1 MVSVEAKLVLFEVK
15 PVLSAAELVMSEVKP
30 VLSGGELVMSG
41 VKPGFVLSGT
51 GYVRSE
57 TGFRFK

>member
-1 MVSVEAKLVLFEVK
+1 MVSVEAKLVMFEAK
-15 PVLSAAELVMSEVKP
+15 PVMSGAELVMSEVKP
-30 VLSGGELVMSG
+30 
-41 VKPGFVLSGT
+41 GFGLRGT